1 MVLANIADRIIQKEN
16 WELIL
21 TDENKILV
29 NDLVNEINEELDFKD
44 RVISMSMA
52 FNHLIVNSFS
62 KCYIY
67 SDHNWNTPH
76 IFDIKDKDSV
86 SLMV

>member
-44 RVISMSMA
+44 RYL
-52 FNHLIVNSFS
+52 FKF
-62 KCYIY
+62 
-67 SDHNWNTPH
+67 
-76 IFDIKDKDSV
+76 
-86 SLMV
+86 

>member
-1 MVLANIADRIIQKEN
+1 MKLSWSSDSTICAGAGGNGQVVLANIADRIIQKEN

-44 RVISMSMA
+44 RYY
-52 FNHLIVNSFS
+52 FKF
-62 KCYIY
+62 
-67 SDHNWNTPH
+67 
-76 IFDIKDKDSV
+76 
-86 SLMV
+86 